1 MTTISTAAL
10 HVRLREVL
18 EAGFGSVRTITAD
31 TYGGNLPEEFSAQG
45 DSVRAVAKP
54 QTEALVE
61 AIRRS
66 PSSPS
71 SMSNVALYEID
82 VRVRVVRRL
91 TADQQVNATARD
103 LVKAAAAG
111 DADVVVQALTWPGN
125 LTQTQAGT
133 ATGLR
138 SGMLAYRESQTVVK
152 PAVDD
157 GASIVETNHLFTGLM
172 QSAPP
177 VS

>member
-1 MTTISTAAL
+1 MSTISTAAL
-10 HVRLREVL
+10 QIRLREVI
-18 EAGFGSVRTITAD
+18 EAGFGTTRTIAAA

-54 QTEALVE
+54 QAEALIE

-71 SMSNVALYEID
+71 IVSNVALYEVD

-91 TADQQVNATARD
+91 TADQQVTAAARD
-103 LVKAAAAG
+103 TVKAAAAG
-111 DADVVVQALTWPGN
+111 DADVLVQALSWPGN
-125 LTQTQAGT
+125 LTQTQAGA

-138 SGMLAYRESQTVVK
+138 SGMLAYRESQTTVR

-157 GASIVETNHLFTGLM
+157 GASVIETNHLFTGLM

>member
-1 MTTISTAAL
+1 MTVISTAAL
-10 HVRLREVL
+10 QVRLREVL
-18 EAGFGSVRTITAD
+18 ETGFGSTRTITAG

-45 DSVRAVAKP
+45 DSVRSVAKP
-54 QTEALVE
+54 QAEALIE
-61 AIRRS
+61 AVRRS

-91 TADQQVNATARD
+91 TADQQVNSTTRD
-103 LVKAAAAG
+103 TVKAAAAA
-111 DADVVVQALTWPGN
+111 DADVLVQALTWPGN

-138 SGMLAYRESQTVVK
+138 SGMLAYRSSETVVR

-157 GASIVETNHLFTGLM
+157 GASIIETNHLFLGLM